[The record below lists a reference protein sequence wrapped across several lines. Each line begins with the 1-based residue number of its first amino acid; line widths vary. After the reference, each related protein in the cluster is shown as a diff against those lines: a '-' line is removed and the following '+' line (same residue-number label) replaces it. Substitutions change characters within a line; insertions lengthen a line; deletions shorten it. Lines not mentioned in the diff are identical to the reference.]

1 MKITPV
7 NNRYQYSQPKP
18 VFKGVV
24 EDLGVVVKDVF
35 AKTKIDEKDKET
47 LFGLLAK
54 SCNELIKPERFLG
67 SGFWGEVYAI
77 DNTLA
82 AKINKSAKDA
92 KNFLFGDLK
101 LGKNIFK
108 DLKTYYGESLGKIG
122 QFEILKNVG
131 NHTPAGVPSKEV
143 KKMNSIEECE
153 EYYRNKY
160 LPQFAKVPQESYD
173 NLIGDI
179 AKLNKMKFSKDEYYV
194 FDSKNPGNIVL
205 AGDKLF
211 LIDGMNTVNHPD
223 YNTVGKLLE
232 VMLYKL
238 TTHRTII
245 EYGNS
250 VKEGREILKKIIL
263 ASEKAN
269 LPYDTRISDE
279 NIWKQVLY
287 NCNIKMEANDFIQ
300 NLERIRGK
308 NPNVK
313 KRLPKVE
320 KFLNGVFE
328 NDGKKNA
335 HSSKFLQLF
344 KQH

>member
-1 MKITPV
+1 MKINPV
-7 NNRYQYSQPKP
+7 NNMYYQTPKRP
-18 VFKGVV
+18 AFKGVV
-24 EDLGVVVKDVF
+24 EDFGVAAKDVF
-35 AKTKIDEKDKET
+35 TKTKIDKKDEET
-47 LFGLLAK
+47 LFDLLAK
-54 SCNELIKPERFLG
+54 SYNELIKPERFLG

-77 DNTLA
+77 DNNLA
-82 AKINKSAKDA
+82 AKISRSAIDA

-101 LGKNIFK
+101 PGKNIFK
-108 DLKTYYGESLGKIG
+108 DLKTYYGESLGQIG

-131 NHTPAGVPSKEV
+131 AHIPAGVPSKEV
-143 KKMNSIEECE
+143 KNMNSIEECE

-160 LPQFAKVPQESYD
+160 LPLFAKVPQESYD
-173 NLIGDI
+173 NLISDI
-179 AKLNKMKFSKDEYYV
+179 AKLNKMKFSKDEYYI
-194 FDSKNPGNIVL
+194 FDSRNPGNIVL
-205 AGDKLF
+205 VGDKLF
-211 LIDGMNTVNHPD
+211 LIDGMDTVNHPD

-269 LPYDTRISDE
+269 LPYDTRMSDE
-279 NIWKQVLY
+279 NIWKQVLF
-287 NCNIKMEANDFIQ
+287 NCNINMNTDDFIQ
-300 NLERIRGK
+300 NLEIIRGK
-308 NPNVK
+308 NPDIK

-328 NDGKKNA
+328 NDGKK
-335 HSSKFLQLF
+335 HEYSSKFLQLF
-344 KQH
+344 K